1 MMKKL
6 VKELKRTVVAFLII
20 SMTVTG
26 VEMPVYASENNSRE
40 TVQSQKQINA
50 KEEPKVI
57 KELKNERTVDSNT
70 YILNN
75 GMKKTVYYS
84 DKIRYE
90 EVGKVKEYNP
100 EFVKVDNNDKKITRY
115 QSKRTQR
122 ERKIQKKYSI
132 QHFLRK
138 IKFIQKKLD
147 SYILL

>member
-1 MMKKL
+1 MKKL

-40 TVQSQKQINA
+40 TVQNQKQINA

-75 GMKKTVYYS
+75 GMKKTVY
-84 DKIRYE
+84 
-90 EVGKVKEYNP
+90 
-100 EFVKVDNNDKKITRY
+100 
-115 QSKRTQR
+115 
-122 ERKIQKKYSI
+122 
-132 QHFLRK
+132 
-138 IKFIQKKLD
+138 
-147 SYILL
+147 

>member
-40 TVQSQKQINA
+40 TVQNQKQITA
-50 KEEPKVI
+50 KEQPKVI

-75 GMKKTVYYS
+75 GMKK
-84 DKIRYE
+84 
-90 EVGKVKEYNP
+90 N
-100 EFVKVDNNDKKITRY
+100 
-115 QSKRTQR
+115 
-122 ERKIQKKYSI
+122 SI
-132 QHFLRK
+132 LFW
-138 IKFIQKKLD
+138 
-147 SYILL
+147 

>member
-90 EVGKVKEYNP
+90 EVGKVK
-100 EFVKVDNNDKKITRY
+100 
-115 QSKRTQR
+115 
-122 ERKIQKKYSI
+122 
-132 QHFLRK
+132 
-138 IKFIQKKLD
+138 
-147 SYILL
+147 

>member
-40 TVQSQKQINA
+40 TVQNQKQINA

-100 EFVKVDNNDKKITRY
+100 EFVKVDNNDKKIIAS
-115 QSKRTQR
+115 SKVITEEKAEQY
-122 ERKIQKKYSI
+122 KYC
-132 QHFLRK
+132 
-138 IKFIQKKLD
+138 
-147 SYILL
+147 LLYTSRCV